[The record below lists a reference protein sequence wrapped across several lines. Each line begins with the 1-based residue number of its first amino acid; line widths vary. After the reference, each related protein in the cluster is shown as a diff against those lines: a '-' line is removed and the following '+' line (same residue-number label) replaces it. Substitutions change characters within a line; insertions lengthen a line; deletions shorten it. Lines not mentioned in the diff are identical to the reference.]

1 MKEKY
6 EGATCYT
13 QAWWEESGREEG
25 AGGMKREERERG
37 KKRIEEKVDE

>member
-1 MKEKY
+1 ML
-6 EGATCYT
+6 YT
-13 QAWWEESGREEG
+13 SLVGRRGREEG